1 MAARMLSF
9 GRYSCVMRM
18 QRARSRQMGSSIAC
32 QLGEAGMMR
41 PFVCDCGGVD
51 ARTAVSG
58 CLWVRRGGLRIRH
71 LRLLFF
77 RVADKVIQR
86 HLADWIALRTQSG
99 QLCQK
104 GGLLSCGQHA
114 SVLGGNAVVTRRSL
128 YIKAAAAEIA
138 VFPAC
143 RIAHGQFYAAA
154 VQKNI
159 VGYNGNG

>member
-1 MAARMLSF
+1 
-9 GRYSCVMRM
+9 MR
-18 QRARSRQMGSSIAC
+18 SSIAC
-32 QLGEAGMMR
+32 QLGEAGMVR

-51 ARTAVSG
+51 ARAAVSG
-58 CLWVRRGGLRIRH
+58 CLWVRRVLDLRIRH

-86 HLADWIALRTQSG
+86 RLADWIALRTQFG

-104 GGLLSCGQHA
+104 GGLLSCGQRA
-114 SVLGGNAVVTRRSL
+114 SVFGGNAVVTRRSL

>member
-1 MAARMLSF
+1 
-9 GRYSCVMRM
+9 MR
-18 QRARSRQMGSSIAC
+18 SSIAC
-32 QLGEAGMMR
+32 QLGEAGMVR
-41 PFVCDCGGVD
+41 PFVCDCGIVD
-51 ARTAVSG
+51 ARAAVSG
-58 CLWVRRGGLRIRH
+58 CLWVRRVLDLRIRN

-86 HLADWIALRTQSG
+86 RLADGIALRTQFG

-104 GGLLSCGQHA
+104 GGLLSCGQRA
-114 SVLGGNAVVTRRSL
+114 SVFGGNAVVTRRSL

-138 VFPAC
+138 GFPAC

-159 VGYNGNG
+159 VGYNSNG